1 MEGEQSFEGESE
13 YISQKP
19 KRMVFAGVQK
29 HGRIKNK
36 TLRPGDWSICKR
48 LYKRMLPYLA
58 KKMFDNVKA
67 GKARKMLP
75 RNKILAPRR

>member
-36 TLRPGDWSICKR
+36 TLRPYASVCIKECYFIGEK
-48 LYKRMLPYLA
+48 
-58 KKMFDNVKA
+58 NV
-67 GKARKMLP
+67 
-75 RNKILAPRR
+75 

>member
-1 MEGEQSFEGESE
+1 MYKKWKGEQSFEGESE
-13 YISQKP
+13 YVSQKS

-48 LYKRMLPYLA
+48 LYKRMLLYWR
-58 KKMFDNVKA
+58 KKCLIM
-67 GKARKMLP
+67 
-75 RNKILAPRR
+75 